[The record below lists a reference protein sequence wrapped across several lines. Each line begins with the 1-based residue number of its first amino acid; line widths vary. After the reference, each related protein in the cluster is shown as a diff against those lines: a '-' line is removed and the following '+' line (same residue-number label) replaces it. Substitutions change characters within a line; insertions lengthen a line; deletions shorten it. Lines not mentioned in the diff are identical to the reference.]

1 MIPTKEPTRP
11 DPLCP
16 FVHAPFFERANT
28 GRGNLNRVG
37 NLEFNLAS
45 FFRPFVPLLS
55 VTYTG
60 IRLSVRGPREKT
72 EAVKIKGTAKES
84 SGNSL
89 VAWSIRSVIE
99 NGLFSES
106 VLQRSLLQVY
116 LVCSFSTGRE
126 FIVVVSFTDLKRY
139 PFDYPC
145 TQRPP
150 CSANWHTP
158 VAQREIT

>member
-45 FFRPFVPLLS
+45 FFRPFVPPFFS
-55 VTYTG
+55 VTYTE

-89 VAWSIRSVIE
+89 VARSVRSVIE
-99 NGLFSES
+99 NGLLSES
-106 VLQRSLLQVY
+106 VLERSLLQVY

-126 FIVVVSFTDLKRY
+126 FIVVSLTDLKRY
-139 PFDYPC
+139 PLDCPW

-150 CSANWHTP
+150 CSANWRTP
-158 VAQREIT
+158 VA